1 MMCQWI
7 HWLVRPRFV
16 NIPRSQQQ
24 DQVVTSGEK
33 VAAKL
38 TMLTE
43 PLIATKTKPDS
54 RSLASTHPS

>member
-1 MMCQWI
+1 MICEFI

-16 NIPRSQQQ
+16 RIPRSQQQ

-33 VAAKL
+33 VAEKL

-43 PLIATKTKPDS
+43 PLLATKAKPE
-54 RSLASTHPS
+54 SLASLHPS